1 MNRRF
6 VSTITHTLAAAAL
19 VASAALPAAAQTPA
33 PAAAPAPAPASVSKF
48 GIADNSFLV
57 EEAFN
62 QEFGIFQ
69 NIFVMTRSHTGLWS
83 GSFTQEW
90 PVPGM
95 KHQFSYTIPLSVFD
109 GSASLGD
116 ALINYRYQMLDG
128 ANGTVAFSPRLS
140 LVVPTSKEGREFGAS
155 GAGLQ
160 MNLPVSKQTGSV
172 FIHLNAG
179 TTMIREAGSG
189 TPWQQTPFAAGS
201 VIVAVRPMFN
211 LMVEAYTESRPG
223 LKDRDVSTT
232 IAPGFRTGINVGDKQ
247 WIVGVA
253 VPITRGAVRDHGV
266 LGYLWS
272 ELPFRKL
279 AK

>member
-33 PAAAPAPAPASVSKF
+33 PAAAPAPAPASASKF

-266 LGYLWS
+266 LGYLS
-272 ELPFRKL
+272 YELPFRKL